1 MAKVICKE
9 YFYGKKCA
17 CGRRLMWFFAF
28 AGDEKNFDEVG
39 LCGQCFAELLGE
51 FGYEVYKPGEKIKKE
66 VVLGYADRWNE
77 KFKKYSGGYV
87 GRVNVQRM
95 LTYFLRSIKR
105 EVKK

>member
-9 YFYGKKCA
+9 YDYEKKCG
-17 CGRRLMWFFAF
+17 CSNRRMLFYAF
-28 AGDEKNFDEVG
+28 EGDEKEFDEVG
-39 LCGQCFAELLGE
+39 LCGQCFAELLEE

-66 VVLGYADRWNE
+66 VVLAYADRWNE
-77 KFKKYSGGYV
+77 KFKEYSGGYV